1 MAQAEQT
8 PDLFAEIQQE
18 VEEPGMETALDEAA
32 MEEAAL
38 MDSPSLSLQ
47 S

>member
-18 VEEPGMETALDEAA
+18 VEEPVLEELVS
-32 MEEAAL
+32 EEAIL
-38 MDSPSLSLQ
+38 LESHQ
-47 S
+47 